1 MGECEGYRCSIS
13 IQSKTEGRRN
23 KMNPFLKKL
32 GLAEDT
38 RAVIIHT
45 DDIGMCHAS
54 VQAFKDLWAFGT
66 ITSGAV
72 MVPCPWFPA
81 VAQMCREN
89 PDIDMGVHAT
99 LNAEWENYR
108 WGPVSTRDPESGLL
122 DADGYFNQWHQ
133 AVYDHARPEAVEN
146 EVNAQIER
154 ALAAGIDVTH
164 VDSHM
169 GTIMNPKFIQ
179 SYIQAAASRLL
190 PNMLPRLDAQGMD
203 LMGLSADEKLLYE
216 PMMQQF
222 EKMGLP
228 MVDGIH
234 GLPLDQPNPDRQMEI
249 AKDLLGNLPVGITH
263 FIFHPSID
271 TAELRSIAPDWE
283 SRVSNYNTFMSDELK
298 KFIEG
303 EDIKLI
309 GYRQIREAMRKG

>member
-1 MGECEGYRCSIS
+1 
-13 IQSKTEGRRN
+13 
-23 KMNPFLKKL
+23 MNSFLKKL
-32 GLAEDT
+32 GLSEAT

-89 PDIDMGVHAT
+89 PAIDMGVHAT
-99 LNAEWENYR
+99 LNAEWESYR

-133 AVYDHARPEAVEN
+133 AVYDNARPEAVEN
-146 EVNAQIER
+146 EVNAQVER

-190 PNMLPRLDAQGMD
+190 PSMLPRLDAQGMD
-203 LMGLSADEKLLYE
+203 LMGLSVEEKNLYE

-222 EKMGLP
+222 EKMGIP
-228 MVDGIH
+228 VVDGIF
-234 GLPLDQPNPDRQMEI
+234 GLPLDQPDPDRQMEI
-249 AKDLLGNLPVGITH
+249 AKDLLGKLPIGITH

-283 SRVSNYNTFMSDELK
+283 SRVANYNTFMSDELK
-298 KFIEG
+298 KFIG
-303 EDIKLI
+303 AEDIQLI
-309 GYRQIREAMRKG
+309 GYRAVREAMRQG

>member
-1 MGECEGYRCSIS
+1 MRP
-13 IQSKTEGRRN
+13 
-23 KMNPFLKKL
+23 NPFLKKV
-32 GLAEDT
+32 GYSDSD

-66 ITSGAV
+66 ITSGAA

-89 PDIDMGVHAT
+89 PEIDMGVHAT
-99 LNAEWENYR
+99 LNAEWESYR
-108 WGPVSTRDPESGLL
+108 WGPISTRDPDSGLL

-133 AVYDHARPEAVEN
+133 AVYDNAKPEAVER

-190 PNMLPRLDAQGMD
+190 PNMLPRMDAKGME
-203 LMGLSADEKLLYE
+203 MVGMSANERQAYE
-216 PMMQQF
+216 PILQQI
-222 EKMGLP
+222 ENMGVP
-228 MVDGIH
+228 MLE
-234 GLPLDQPNPDRQMEI
+234 GLVSMPLNQPNGQMEI
-249 AKDLLGNLPVGITH
+249 AKDLLGNLPMGITH
-263 FIFHPSID
+263 FILHPSID

-309 GYRQIREAMRKG
+309 GYGQIRDAMRKG

>member
-1 MGECEGYRCSIS
+1 MRP
-13 IQSKTEGRRN
+13 
-23 KMNPFLKKL
+23 NPFLKKL
-32 GLAEDT
+32 GFLDSD

-54 VQAFKDLWAFGT
+54 VQAFKDLWEFGT

-81 VAQMCREN
+81 VAQMCRAN
-89 PDIDMGVHAT
+89 PEIEMGVHAT
-99 LNAEWENYR
+99 LNAEWESYR
-108 WGPVSTRDPESGLL
+108 WGPVSTQDPESGLL
-122 DADGYFNQWHQ
+122 DTDGYFNQWRQ
-133 AVYDHARPEAVEN
+133 AVYDNAKPEAVEK
-146 EVNAQIER
+146 EVNTQIER

-179 SYIQAAASRLL
+179 LYIQAAASRLL
-190 PNMLPRLDAQGMD
+190 PNMLPRMDAKGME
-203 LMGLSADEKLLYE
+203 MVRMSANERQAYE
-216 PMMQQF
+216 PIMQQL
-222 EKMGLP
+222 ESLGVP
-228 MVDGIH
+228 MLEGIFSM
-234 GLPLDQPNPDRQMEI
+234 PLDQPNGQMEI
-249 AKDLLGNLPVGITH
+249 AKDLLGKLPAGITH

-283 SRVSNYNTFMSDELK
+283 SRVSNYNTFMSDGLK

-303 EDIKLI
+303 EDIHLI
-309 GYRQIREAMRKG
+309 GYRQIRDAMRKG